1 MWITCHWT
9 ILCLSTQ
16 GAQYNKSIGFL
27 IFLIFFIKCIFSCFS
42 LLFLSLIK
50 NYSSFDQRY
59 RETFWNSW
67 TSFRFDDLDKSII
80 IKKREQKEADP
91 FTVEMELMNL
101 SQFSSSS
108 HAISHCAFELFRD
121 RIFAS
126 KLSPG
131 ISSRGALVRWTRS
144 FSIFDSIVNY
154 LSLSRERSLQAYF
167 KYQRRRFSRYVLKIW
182 IKEKRNDLSDC
193 IN

>member
-42 LLFLSLIK
+42 LLFLRLIK

-80 IKKREQKEADP
+80 IIKREQKEADP
-91 FTVEMELMNL
+91 FTVEMELVNL

-121 RIFAS
+121 RIFSDRNYRRAS
-126 KLSPG
+126 LLEEHSFDEPDLSP
-131 ISSRGALVRWTRS
+131 
-144 FSIFDSIVNY
+144 FSIVNY